1 LDVGDY
7 VLGSLALALT
17 LLPWIPASRRL
28 VRRIVPAWDGPEA
41 LLASSLVGTT
51 GVIVV
56 AELLGLVSGF
66 RRWPVAIVSA
76 LVAGVVAAVGT
87 PGFAPQ
93 ERRPWLPA
101 GRGARI
107 MLGCVVLC
115 VMATTASVIGRD
127 AAVLHT
133 GPLDTDSIHYHLT
146 QAAHFVQT
154 HSDVHQHHA
163 AASDGT
169 VYYPYDTELLAAVGM
184 LGPHPDIAVY
194 GLNLLFGWLAL
205 LACWVI
211 GARWSAGAPALA
223 AGAAVIAL
231 PIVSQASTGPGLNDL
246 PSMAFV
252 LAGIGAL
259 AVAGVPRG
267 QKPRGQ
273 WLAELSMAGLAFGLA
288 AGTKLN
294 ALPMA
299 VFAAVA
305 VVVLA
310 SGDRGRA
317 ALALFA
323 PAMLAGGFWY
333 VRNWIIVGSPI
344 PDLDLTIAGHG
355 FHVVPYP
362 EVEPYAFNVAHYLGD
377 WPIIRDWFAP
387 GLRAVWTELWPV
399 VGVLFVAGIVL
410 PLVAERSWFRRLL
423 GLSVALGFA
432 AYLIT
437 PTTAI
442 GEEGAPVLF
451 ATNTRYL
458 LPVLVVAVV
467 LVATASV
474 LRRFTAPVTVFFT
487 ALVVALLALEDLPQ
501 QIEHAVG
508 VAGTIALA
516 VVAAWLIAARREPS
530 LRPARTLLIAGLAVV
545 TFVAGAWVQRDYV
558 QRRYAGPSHLERL
571 FAWVGGFEHQ
581 RIGVAGHGLE
591 YGFFGPHFTNTV
603 NYVGVT
609 GPAHAFDLPQ
619 SCPALLRT
627 LIRLRDDYVVVEP
640 LEVEHTDRIDRWLAS
655 IPGVQVVFANPAGT
669 VYRMPKLIPAT
680 GCSSPGSSGGSE

>member
-1 LDVGDY
+1 
-7 VLGSLALALT
+7 
-17 LLPWIPASRRL
+17 
-28 VRRIVPAWDGPEA
+28 
-41 LLASSLVGTT
+41 
-51 GVIVV
+51 
-56 AELLGLVSGF
+56 
-66 RRWPVAIVSA
+66 
-76 LVAGVVAAVGT
+76 
-87 PGFAPQ
+87 
-93 ERRPWLPA
+93 
-101 GRGARI
+101 
-107 MLGCVVLC
+107 
-115 VMATTASVIGRD
+115 
-127 AAVLHT
+127 
-133 GPLDTDSIHYHLT
+133 
-146 QAAHFVQT
+146 
-154 HSDVHQHHA
+154 
-163 AASDGT
+163 
-169 VYYPYDTELLAAVGM
+169 
-184 LGPHPDIAVY
+184 
-194 GLNLLFGWLAL
+194 
-205 LACWVI
+205 
-211 GARWSAGAPALA
+211 
-223 AGAAVIAL
+223 VIAL

-252 LAGIGAL
+252 LAGVGCL

-267 QKPRGQ
+267 AKARAT
-273 WLAELSMAGLAFGLA
+273 WLAEVSMAGLAFGLA

-294 ALPMA
+294 ALPIA

-344 PDLDLTIAGHG
+344 PDLDLTVKGHG

-377 WPIIRDWFAP
+377 WPIIRHWFVP

-410 PLVAERSWFRRLL
+410 PLVAEKSWFRRLL

-442 GEEGAPVLF
+442 GAEGAPVLF

-474 LRRFTAPVTVFFT
+474 LSRFVVPLTLFFT
-487 ALVVALLALEDLPQ
+487 AVVVALLALEDLPQ

-508 VAGTIALA
+508 IAGTILLA
-516 VVAAWLIAARREPS
+516 AVAAWFVAARGEPS
-530 LRPARTLLIAGLAVV
+530 LRPARTLLVAALALV
-545 TFVAGAWVQRDYV
+545 TFVAGAWVQRDYL
-558 QRRYAGPSHLERL
+558 RHRYAGPGHLERL

-603 NYVGVT
+603 NYVGVSA
-609 GPAHAFDLPQ
+609 PSHAFDLPQ
-619 SCPALLRT
+619 SCPALLST
-627 LIRLRDDYVVVEP
+627 LTRLRDDYVVVEP
-640 LEVEHTDRIDRWLAS
+640 LEVEHTDRIDRWLS
-655 IPGVQVVFANPAGT
+655 GIPGVRVVFANPAGT
-669 VYRMPKLIPAT
+669 VYQMPKRIPAN
-680 GCSSPGSSGGSE
+680 GCPPGSSGGSE